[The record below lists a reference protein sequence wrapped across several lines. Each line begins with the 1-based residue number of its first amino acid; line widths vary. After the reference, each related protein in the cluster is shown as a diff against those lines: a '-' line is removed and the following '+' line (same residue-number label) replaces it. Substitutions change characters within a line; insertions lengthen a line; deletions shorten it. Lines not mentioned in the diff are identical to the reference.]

1 MKKNTFFKTT
11 LILMI
16 GGFITKI
23 LGMIIKIVMSRLLT
37 TEGIGLYMIIMP
49 TFSLVIT
56 LAQLGFPIAISK
68 FIAED
73 KKNNKNLIFSLIP
86 VSLLVNF
93 LIIILL
99 FIFARFISIN
109 LLKDSRVYLP
119 IIAMS
124 LVIPFTSISSIL
136 RSYFFGKQKM
146 IPHVVSNIIEDIV
159 RLIILI
165 IGIPIFIK
173 YGLEKAVSF
182 VILSNI
188 VSELASILVL
198 FFFLPKN
205 FQITKKD
212 LKPNKQYIK
221 DSLNIGV
228 PNTLGRLIGSI
239 GYFFEP
245 IILTYSLLING
256 YSNKYIIYQYGVL
269 SGYVIPLLLLPS
281 FFTMAISQ
289 ALLPI
294 VSKNYSRGDKF
305 GVQKKLKQAIVIS
318 LIIGI
323 LYTIVIIL
331 KPEVFLKI
339 IYNTNEGVNYI
350 KILAPVCIL
359 QYIQAPLSFTLDGL
373 GKSKI
378 SMISTLI
385 GTIIRCI
392 LLFGTSF
399 LHIGIYSLIIATSAN
414 IIIVTLYQIKAIK
427 KVLKN

>member
-1 MKKNTFFKTT
+1 MKKTTFIKTT

-37 TEGIGLYMIIMP
+37 TEGVGLYMMIMP

-56 LAQLGFPIAISK
+56 LAGLGFPIAISK

-73 KKNNKNLIFSLIP
+73 NKNNKNLVFSLIP
-86 VSLLVNF
+86 IS
-93 LIIILL
+93 IIINFIIMSLL
-99 FIFARFISIN
+99 FIFAKVISIN
-109 LLKDSRVYLP
+109 LLQDSRVYYP
-119 IIAMS
+119 ILAMGF
-124 LVIPFTSISSIL
+124 VIPFTSISSIL

-146 IPHVVSNIIEDIV
+146 IPHVVSNIVEDIV

-173 YGLEKAVSF
+173 FGLENAVCF

-188 VSELASILVL
+188 VSELSSILVL

-205 FQITKKD
+205 FKIKKED

-221 DSLNIGV
+221 DSLSIGI

-245 IILTYSLLING
+245 IILTFSLLLNG
-256 YSNKYIIYQYGVL
+256 YSNKYIIYQYGIL

-289 ALLPI
+289 ALLPV
-294 VSKNYSRGDKF
+294 VSKSYVRGEKKN
-305 GVQKKLKQAIVIS
+305 VKRKLKQAIFFS

-323 LYTIVIIL
+323 SYTIVIML
-331 KPEVFLKI
+331 KPTLFLKT
-339 IYNTNEGVNYI
+339 IYNTTEGVKYLLC
-350 KILAPVCIL
+350 LAPICIL
-359 QYIQAPLSFTLDGL
+359 QYIQSPLSFTLDGL

-378 SMISTLI
+378 SMLSTLY
-385 GTIIRCI
+385 GTIVRCI
-392 LLFGTSF
+392 LLFLTSF
-399 LHIGIYSLIIATSAN
+399 LHIGIYSLVIATSAN
-414 IIIVTLYQIKAIK
+414 ILIVTLYQIRAIK
-427 KVLKN
+427 KVLK

>member
-1 MKKNTFFKTT
+1 MKKTTFIKTT

-37 TEGIGLYMIIMP
+37 TEGVGLYMMIMP

-73 KKNNKNLIFSLIP
+73 NKNNKNLVFSLIP
-86 VSLLVNF
+86 ISIIVNF
-93 LIIILL
+93 IIMALL
-99 FIFARFISIN
+99 LIFARFISIN
-109 LLKDSRVYLP
+109 LLQDSRVYYP
-119 IIAMS
+119 ILAMG

-146 IPHVVSNIIEDIV
+146 IPHVVSNIVEDIV

-165 IGIPIFIK
+165 IGIPIFIEF
-173 YGLEKAVSF
+173 GLERAVCF

-188 VSELASILVL
+188 VSELASIFVL

-205 FQITKKD
+205 FKIKKED

-221 DSLNIGV
+221 DSLSIGV
-228 PNTLGRLIGSI
+228 PNTLGKLIGSI

-245 IILTYSLLING
+245 IILTFSLLLNG
-256 YSNKYIIYQYGVL
+256 YSNQYIIYQYGIL

-289 ALLPI
+289 ALLPV
-294 VSKNYSRGDKF
+294 VSKSYVRGEKNN
-305 GVQKKLKQAIVIS
+305 VKRKLKQAIFFS

-323 LYTIVIIL
+323 SYTVVIML
-331 KPEVFLKI
+331 KPVLFLKT
-339 IYNTNEGVNYI
+339 IYNTTEGVKYLLC
-350 KILAPVCIL
+350 LAPICIL
-359 QYIQAPLSFTLDGL
+359 QYIQSPLSFTLDGL

-378 SMISTLI
+378 SMLSTLY
-385 GTIIRCI
+385 GTIVRCA
-392 LLFGTSF
+392 LLFLTSF
-399 LHIGIYSLIIATSAN
+399 LHIGIYSLVIATSAN
-414 IIIVTLYQIKAIK
+414 IIVVTLYQIKALK
-427 KVLKN
+427 KVLK